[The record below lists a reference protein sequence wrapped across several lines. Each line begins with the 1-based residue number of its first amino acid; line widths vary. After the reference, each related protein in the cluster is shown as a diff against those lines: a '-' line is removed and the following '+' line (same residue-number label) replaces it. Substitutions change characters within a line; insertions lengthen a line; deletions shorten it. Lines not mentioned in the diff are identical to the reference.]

1 MTDLE
6 RIDKKI
12 EEQKARVKLAEARVE
27 HKDHYGKAEWDELS
41 RLKTER
47 ELILTE
53 VKWDHHGAGLV
64 LIEDKFI
71 YALKS
76 GKWKVKGKP
85 AWYRSKSIEH
95 FVSNY
100 VRKTND

>member
-1 MTDLE
+1 MTELE
-6 RIDKKI
+6 RIDKEI
-12 EEQKARVKLAEARVE
+12 EVQEARVRLAEIRVE
-27 HKDHYGKAEWDELS
+27 HKDNYGKAEWDELS

-53 VKWDHHGAGLV
+53 VKWKHNGSGLV

-76 GKWKVKGKP
+76 GKWKVKGKSQ
-85 AWYRSKSIEH
+85 WYRSKSIEH